1 MFGNIPVEDIP
12 GGLVLR
18 GEVDWIVTGEASE
31 IATLLTSIGGLGRA
45 IQAQSAILKFGNVV
59 GTFDLGSLGH
69 LRVRCGKWGQDE
81 FDDML
86 ADLTQQLGALPF
98 SAAQSAGIPH
108 DRSLADR
115 DEVLLHAFLYARH
128 VLLAAKGQ
136 HSLVRALEA
145 VVRDPHRRFSSDRA
159 TVSLAIAQRID
170 TRTLS
175 RIAGGASLVRAPASL
190 AGGDLARALGG
201 FVPEFV
207 DAPNVSHTYNTAENR
222 FVLEFLKQ
230 LRAIIQRVEGLAS
243 WKTKHPGFWANT
255 LADCAAMRR
264 VLAPFER
271 HDVWIG
277 VHSMDHVPIGSTVL
291 QRRRGYKEV
300 LRHYLMMRAAA
311 RIPVDKETVEKQLL
325 GVKDVA
331 TLYELWCYF
340 AVVRAVG
347 QVLQRAPDFVEEYE
361 VTLDKVTPGRG
372 FIVRWSRGPTVHYNP
387 TFTFSEDPPW
397 RSASLM
403 LRPDIVIEIERAGQI
418 ELHVFDAKLK
428 VDGVVSLDSESGAA
442 EDEDEDDVDRLK
454 FKKEDIAKMHAYRD
468 ALPHVRSARVLYPGN
483 VVREYPALEGGARDT
498 DVVGAIPL
506 VPGKAA
512 IELADVLERI
522 LREGANAM
530 PRENGHEHH
539 EPTLDDLAT
548 VAAMVAEIE
557 AIKTRPAEW
566 SSGERGADGSLQMP
580 FATYAPAVERL
591 LRAIYEH
598 NLIISFDWTAWE
610 AEAQRFLDPAVAN
623 TASVEDIR
631 RLLTLHVRKERFV
644 EGHFAE
650 MISNGH
656 IGVVLRRLGTLIKD
670 AST

>member
-1 MFGNIPVEDIP
+1 M
-12 GGLVLR
+12 LR

-31 IATLLTSIGGLGRA
+31 VTTLLTSIGRLGRA
-45 IQAQSAILKFGNVV
+45 IQPQTAILKFGNVV
-59 GTFDLGSLGH
+59 GTFDLGSLGQ
-69 LRVRCGKWGQDE
+69 LRVRCGKWGEDE
-81 FDDML
+81 FDEML
-86 ADLTQQLGALPF
+86 ADLTQQLGSLPF

-115 DEVLLHAFLYARH
+115 DEVLLHAFLYARY

-136 HSLVRALEA
+136 HSLVRAMEA

-159 TVSLAIAQRID
+159 TVSLAVAQRID

-175 RIAGGASLVRAPASL
+175 RIASGVSLVRAPASL

-207 DAPNVSHTYNTAENR
+207 DVPNVSHTYDTAENR

-243 WKTKHPGFWANT
+243 WKTKHPGFWVNT

-277 VHSMDHVPIGSTVL
+277 IHSMDHVPMGSTVL

-300 LRHYLMMRAAA
+300 LRHYLTMRAAA
-311 RIPVDKETVEKQLL
+311 RIPLDKDTVEKHLL

-347 QVLQRAPDFVEEYE
+347 QVLRRAPDFVEEYD
-361 VTLDKVTPGRG
+361 VTIDKVTAGRG
-372 FIVRWSRGPTVHYNP
+372 FIVKWSRGPTVHYNP
-387 TFTFSEDPPW
+387 TFTFTEDAPW

-403 LRPDIVIEIERAGQI
+403 LRPDIVIEIERDGQI

-428 VDGVVSLDSESGAA
+428 VEGVVSLDSDSEAA
-442 EDEDEDDVDRLK
+442 DDPDEDDVDPLK

-483 VVREYPALEGGARDT
+483 VVREFPALEVGAPDT

-506 VPGKAA
+506 VPGQPALD
-512 IELADVLERI
+512 LADVLERI
-522 LREGANAM
+522 LHEERAAM
-530 PRENGHEHH
+530 PRGSDTENR
-539 EPTLDDLAT
+539 EPTLADLAT

-557 AIKTRPAEW
+557 AITTRPAEW
-566 SSGERGADGSLQMP
+566 RGGEREADGSVQMP
-580 FATYAPAVERL
+580 FVTYAPAAERL

-598 NLIISFDWTAWE
+598 NLIVTFDWTSWQ
-610 AEAQRFLDPAVAN
+610 AEAQRFLDPAAAN
-623 TASVEDIR
+623 TASVEEVR
-631 RLLTLHVRKERFV
+631 RLLTLHIRKERFV
-644 EGHFAE
+644 EGHFAA

-656 IGVVLRRLGTLIKD
+656 IGVLLRRLQTLIERP
-670 AST
+670 AV